1 MKTISRSI
9 LALALL
15 AFAVGAQ
22 DITKTKVTDLSWI
35 SGCWEVND
43 NGRVTT
49 ERWGKASENLLLGT
63 SQTVRGTRS
72 VAFEYLRI
80 VNNGQGLNYVAQPS
94 NAKEPTTFA
103 AKTVGSNEVVFENLK
118 HDFPQRIIYK
128 QTAPD
133 KLAARIEG
141 PMNGKETAM
150 DFPMV
155 RVKCD

>member
-1 MKTISRSI
+1 MRKILTIT
-9 LALALL
+9 ALMMLGISAS
-15 AFAVGAQ
+15 AQ

-35 SGCWEVND
+35 SGCWELND

-49 ERWGKASENLLLGT
+49 ERWAKATENLMLGT
-63 SQTVRGTRS
+63 SQTVRGTKS

-80 VNNGQGLNYVAQPS
+80 VNNGQELVYVAQPS
-94 NAKEPTTFA
+94 NAKEPTSFT
-103 AKTVGSNEVVFENLK
+103 AKTVAANEVVFENLK